1 MYKLLLIDDEPDIL
15 KGMAKGIPWNQ
26 WGFTVSGQAFNGLEA
41 MELIRREPP
50 HVVLSDIRMPHMD
63 GIALMENLNRDYPE
77 IKIIILSGYN
87 DFEYLKEAIK
97 NRAVEYLLKPTDLE
111 EFETVFMKTREL
123 LDKEQEQEGEIEDLR
138 NQAKAG
144 KDFQFIRIFNDL
156 IRGYVYDEYHFF
168 MEALGIL
175 FQNCVMVV
183 FDLHFERQQE
193 GGPERLS
200 DLQRTMAAY
209 CNTRKTEFRTYF
221 CMDFS
226 NQLTAV
232 IEIPKEETE
241 WKCAVLTFLQEL
253 QSEVQERYHVLLYAG
268 VSDICGQVSRL
279 YGGYGQAVKCVRQKM
294 FFDPLSIV
302 FYPDL
307 DLYGNTVQI
316 VKDYI
321 DQEYC
326 SNFISLDYAAEK
338 VNKNAAYLSKLFKRE
353 TGYNFS
359 DYIMQK
365 RMEKSRELLLDHSL
379 KIYQIAEMTGYADG
393 SNFIKV
399 FKKYYGVSPNE
410 YRKLTFYADR

>member
-1 MYKLLLIDDEPDIL
+1 
-15 KGMAKGIPWNQ
+15 
-26 WGFTVSGQAFNGLEA
+26 
-41 MELIRREPP
+41 
-50 HVVLSDIRMPHMD
+50 
-63 GIALMENLNRDYPE
+63 
-77 IKIIILSGYN
+77 
-87 DFEYLKEAIK
+87 
-97 NRAVEYLLKPTDLE
+97 
-111 EFETVFMKTREL
+111 
-123 LDKEQEQEGEIEDLR
+123 
-138 NQAKAG
+138 
-144 KDFQFIRIFNDL
+144 
-156 IRGYVYDEYHFF
+156 
-168 MEALGIL
+168 
-175 FQNCVMVV
+175 
-183 FDLHFERQQE
+183 
-193 GGPERLS
+193 
-200 DLQRTMAAY
+200 
-209 CNTRKTEFRTYF
+209 
-221 CMDFS
+221 
-226 NQLTAV
+226 
-232 IEIPKEETE
+232 
-241 WKCAVLTFLQEL
+241 
-253 QSEVQERYHVLLYAG
+253 LYAG

-294 FFDPLSIV
+294 FFDPLTIV